1 MSAST
6 AVPPELVEDV
16 VRRTRLIAAIP
27 APPLGEQNRAA
38 LVAGWWR
45 EITTDVRVDVLHN
58 VWAMLRR
65 GSGGAIVVAAHLD
78 TVFGPEVAHGVVERS
93 GLLWGPSVG
102 DDSVAVA
109 ALGALDSL
117 LPDDVGR
124 PVWLLATIG
133 EEGVGNLA
141 GIRHALA
148 TAPTEIAAVVALE
161 GNWLGRVCVTG
172 VGSLRYRVE
181 LTGPGGHA
189 WEAAEVDSAV
199 HAAARIVAALDRAE
213 RPAGGRSSVNVGRIE
228 GGQAINVRAPSA
240 SFDVDLRAET
250 AAGLAELADMFH
262 HVVEAHR
269 GDLAATCEVF
279 GERPAGQL
287 DPTHPLALAAI
298 DALALVGFEATL
310 TAASTDANAVHAAGI
325 PAIAIGITVGAGEHT
340 TEEWI
345 DPSQIDKGLL
355 ALAETITGYVRRTS

>member
-1 MSAST
+1 MVVS
-6 AVPPELVEDV
+6 PELVDDV

-27 APPLGEQNRAA
+27 APPLGEQHRAD
-38 LVAGWWR
+38 VVSGWWR
-45 EITTDVRVDVLHN
+45 EITTDVWVDDLSN

-78 TVFGPEVAHGVVERS
+78 TVFGPDVAHGVVERD

-109 ALGALDSL
+109 ALGALHSL

-172 VGSLRYRVE
+172 VGSLRYRVDF
-181 LTGPGGHA
+181 TGPGGHA
-189 WEAAEVDSAV
+189 WEASEVDSAV
-199 HAAARIVAALDRAE
+199 HAAARVVAALDRAD

-228 GGQAINVRAPSA
+228 GGQAINVRASRA
-240 SFDVDLRAET
+240 SFDVDLRADT
-250 AAGLAELADMFH
+250 AAGLGELAEMFH
-262 HVVEAHR
+262 RVVEAHR
-269 GDLAATCEVF
+269 GDLAVVCEVF

-287 DPTHPLALAAI
+287 DPQHPLALAAI
-298 DALALVGFEATL
+298 DALAEVGLEATL

-345 DPSQIDKGLL
+345 DPSQIDKGLR
-355 ALAETITGYVRRTS
+355 ALAETITGYIRRTS